1 MIGTLTRRIETT
13 CGEDLSV
20 FRRQL
25 NALAWQEIR
34 EGGVEGAATAMARKP
49 SCVNHGVSVDVVG
62 YAGRPVSG
70 GAGFMISVAMH
81 VHPGWAGA
89 VYWEEADAWAHA
101 VAGQQWAG
109 IEPRGGVDNLYSR
122 VFHYALTADAG
133 PGAVAVVLSV
143 PDNAA
148 T

>member
-13 CGEDLSV
+13 CGEDLFV

-25 NALAWQEIR
+25 NALAWQDILD
-34 EGGVEGAATAMARKP
+34 GGFEGAATAMARKP
-49 SCVNHGVSVDVVG
+49 SCVNHGVSVGVVG

-70 GAGFMISVAMH
+70 GTGFMISVGMH
-81 VHPGWAGA
+81 VHPGRAGP

-101 VAGQQWAG
+101 IAGPQWSG
-109 IEPRGGVDNLYSR
+109 VERRGGVDNPHNR
-122 VFHYALTADAG
+122 VFHYELTAEAA
-133 PGAVAVVLSV
+133 PEAVADDWSV
-143 PDNAA
+143 PEDAA

>member
-25 NALAWQEIR
+25 NALAWQDIR

-49 SCVNHGVSVDVVG
+49 SCVNHGVSVGVVG

-70 GAGFMISVAMH
+70 GTGFMISVALH
-81 VHPGWAGA
+81 VHPGRAGS

-101 VAGQQWAG
+101 VAGQQWSG
-109 IEPRGGVDNLYSR
+109 VERRGGVDHLHSR
-122 VFHYALTADAG
+122 VFHYALTVEAAPAAVLADW
-133 PGAVAVVLSV
+133 SV
-143 PDNAA
+143 PEDAA